1 MVAEAEVDAQWDI
14 VELDELVGTV
24 INERFHVMELVARGG
39 MANVYFATQAPLS
52 RPVAIK
58 VLHGVRRVDAE
69 SEESFRSRFLQEASI
84 LSKLQHPNIVVLLD
98 YGLIGGLPG
107 EQYFMAME
115 YLRGETLAQRFRTK
129 GRLGIPE
136 SLNIAHQIG
145 RGLREAH
152 RLGFI
157 HRDLKPSNIILVPED
172 DQHDI
177 VKLVDFG
184 IGKVM
189 PSHRVAEQ
197 RMYPGEPYLQDRE
210 DATLA
215 GLLLGSPR
223 YMSPEQIR
231 GGQVELRT
239 DLYALGV
246 ILFQALTGRLP
257 FEETAEFDLLMAH
270 CMTTPPTLEQA
281 CPQQVFPEALSRLVG
296 RCLEKP
302 AELRPSIEEFLQEL
316 SAIEDEVYGAL
327 GVPASARGLIT
338 HRHLRESRPT
348 LPALSLTPGAASS
361 LRGTDVPFIPAAP
374 LSPHQ
379 RRRRLAIAGLSL
391 LAILAFGFVV
401 FGAVGKPEPVR
412 SAAASAVATL
422 TAKHANPVPR
432 AQAPASVTPGP
443 VPVPERTGAFVLTI
457 ESKPSRAAVSE
468 GGVTLG
474 VTPLKVS
481 IERRSVADGPRRF
494 QLRRDGYATYT
505 LEQGDSE
512 QAVRVLA
519 ALEFSKKSIEKARA
533 ERAAQRPARSAE
545 AVPSAPP
552 RRNDSVNLD
561 IRMQR

>member
-58 VLHGVRRVDAE
+58 VLHGVRRADAE

-189 PSHRVAEQ
+189 PSHRVPE
-197 RMYPGEPYLQDRE
+197 RSYPGEPFIQDRE

-231 GGQVELRT
+231 AGQVELRT

-246 ILFQALTGRLP
+246 ILFQSLTGRLP

-270 CMTTPPTLEQA
+270 CMTAPPTLEQA
-281 CPQQVFPEALSRLVG
+281 CPGQVFPEALSQLVA

-302 AELRPSIEEFLQEL
+302 AELRPSIEEFLHEL

-348 LPALSLTPGAASS
+348 LPALSLAPGAATS
-361 LRGTDVPFIPAAP
+361 LRGTDVPIAPPAP
-374 LSPHQ
+374 LSPSQ

-401 FGAVGKPEPVR
+401 FGAVGKPQPVR
-412 SAAASAVATL
+412 SAVAAAAAT
-422 TAKHANPVPR
+422 TANPVPR
-432 AQAPASVTPGP
+432 APVPVPVAPSA
-443 VPVPERTGAFVLTI
+443 VPVPERAGAFVLTI

-468 GGVTLG
+468 AGVTLG
-474 VTPLKVS
+474 VTPLKLS
-481 IERRSVADGPRRF
+481 IERRSVVDGPRRF
-494 QLRRDGYATYT
+494 SLRRDGYATYT
-505 LEQGDSE
+505 VEQGDSE

-519 ALEFSKKSIEKARA
+519 PLEFSKKSIEKARA
-533 ERAAQRPARSAE
+533 ERAAAQRPARSAE

-552 RRNDSVNLD
+552 RRNDSINLD